1 MVSGSVY
8 RVISGVATVSL
19 GLVSLLVANTLPVQE
34 FLVTVPPFQN
44 LSITTLT
51 GDPLIRRA
59 AVTVAVVVGWLAPT
73 FKPEPARPLDT
84 VTTAVKRSGYASIT
98 LATVGYFDYTY
109 ALPRPTLVAF
119 AVCSVMTIP
128 VTLGVLRWL
137 ERSSDQTR
145 ILVADSQQYA
155 KSVAETCPDDLV
167 GYVSPSGVRDRPR
180 TTTDGGKVLADGHEL
195 AELDY
200 LGGLSRLPSILDEH
214 GVDTALLA
222 FENPDRG
229 DFFGALE
236 TCHEHGVRAMV
247 EYTNRNLVLTDSVAD
262 GPGETPEVEDRRFVE
277 TQLNPWDFQD
287 RLLKR
292 VFDIAFATTG
302 LLVTLPLTV
311 CIAVLIKLDSR
322 GPVFFVQDRTFQ
334 FGGTFRFYKFRSM
347 VVDAEEKTGVTISE
361 EDAGGVDPRVT
372 RVGRILRRTHLD
384 EIPQLWSVL
393 IGDMSVVGPRP
404 AQTGIEYEF
413 ESGVPQWPKRWFVK
427 PGLTG
432 LAQIRGVTGLEPE
445 QKLRN
450 DLEYIRRQSLTFD
463 VRIVVR
469 EISDVLSD
477 LVTTLSKSE

>member
-8 RVISGVATVSL
+8 RVASGVTATAL
-19 GLVSLLVANTLPVQE
+19 ALVSLLVANTLPVQE
-34 FLVTVPPFQN
+34 LVVTVPPLRS
-44 LSITTLT
+44 LSVTTLS
-51 GDPLIRRA
+51 GDALTRRVV
-59 AVTVAVVVGWLAPT
+59 VTVAVVVGWLAPT
-73 FKPEPARPLDT
+73 FKPEPVRPLDT
-84 VTTAVKRSGYASIT
+84 VTAAARRVGYAAIT

-109 ALPRPTLVAF
+109 ALPRPTLVVF
-119 AVCSVMTIP
+119 TICSAATIP
-128 VTLGVLRWL
+128 LALGALRRL

-145 ILVADSQQYA
+145 ILVADSQRYA
-155 KSVAETCPDDLV
+155 NEVVESCPDDLV
-167 GYVSPSGVRDRPR
+167 GYVSPAGIRDEQ
-180 TTTDGGKVLADGHEL
+180 TATDGGRVLADGHDIPD
-195 AELDY
+195 LDY
-200 LGGLSRLPSILDEH
+200 LGGLSRLPSVVDEH

-222 FENPDRG
+222 FERPDRG
-229 DFFGALE
+229 DFFGVLE

-247 EYTNRNLVLTDSVAD
+247 EYTNRNLVLTDGVAD

-277 TQLNPWDFQD
+277 TQLNPWDLQD

-292 VFDIAFATTG
+292 AFDVVFASVGI
-302 LLVTLPLTV
+302 LVTLPLTA
-311 CIAVLIKLDSR
+311 CIAVAIKLDSP

-347 VVDAEEKTGVTISE
+347 VVDAEEETGVTISE

-404 AQTGIEYEF
+404 AQTGIEHEF
-413 ESGVPQWPKRWFVK
+413 EAGVPQWPKRWFVK

-432 LAQIRGVTGLEPE
+432 LAQVRGVTGHEPA
-445 QKLRN
+445 QKLQN
-450 DLEYIRRQSLTFD
+450 DLEYIKRQSLTFD
-463 VRIVVR
+463 LRIVVR

-477 LVTTLSKSE
+477 LVAAVVK